1 MTLTTLLALPVT
13 SQQVYSNTPVKH
25 AREITSV
32 TNQWVNSYKRL
43 VPSRDPE
50 PLGYEAPAFVSW
62 ARVNRSDLLR
72 LPVYKTGREESRRI
86 EYRAPDPSCNPYLAF
101 SVMLAAGLNGIE
113 GRYSLPEPIE
123 ENLYRM
129 TESERR
135 ELDIE
140 TLPGSLFEA
149 IQITEN
155 SELVRRALGDQVF
168 DSFIRNKKI
177 EWDQYRSQATDY
189 EIDHYLPTL

>member
-1 MTLTTLLALPVT
+1 MPPALPLFVGGESNPLAERDSDAIDYVLHKVRESGVKFVRLWFTDILGHLKGVAVT
-13 SQQVYSNTPVKH
+13 VEELENSLVRGMGFDGSSIEGF
-25 AREITSV
+25 ARHNE
-32 TNQWVNSYKRL
+32 
-43 VPSRDPE
+43 
-50 PLGYEAPAFVSW
+50 
-62 ARVNRSDLLR
+62 
-72 LPVYKTGREESRRI
+72 
-86 EYRAPDPSCNPYLAF
+86 
-101 SVMLAAGLNGIE
+101 M

-140 TLPGSLFEA
+140 TQPGSLFEA

-155 SELVRRALGDQVF
+155 SELARRALGDQVF

-177 EWDQYRSQATDY
+177 EWDQYRSQVTDY
-189 EIDHYLPTL
+189 EIDHYLPTA